1 MAHNLFSPILVGSIF
16 LKNRIVMAPLTRC
29 RAGPSHLPNDLMKE
43 YYTQRASAGLI
54 ITEATMIAPNTS
66 TYTGEPGI
74 YNDEQVQGWKQI
86 TDAVHAKGGKIVLQL
101 WHAGR
106 AAHPL
111 NNNGVDVVSPSAI
124 AAQGEAITL
133 QGKKPYTVPRALT
146 VDEIQSIVQQFA
158 TAAKTS
164 IHEAGFDGV
173 EVLCANGYLLDQF
186 LHSCA
191 NSRTDQY
198 GGSLE
203 NRSRFLV
210 EVLDAVTKAVGAD
223 KVGARFATLG
233 SGGWTDQE
241 DVADLSEHLAKIAQR
256 FDLAYAHILR
266 RDYSNVLTGDV
277 EPIFR
282 RHFKNVVI
290 SNMGYTR
297 DDANAAI
304 EEGRVDAV
312 SFGSLF
318 VANPDLPERFK
329 EGAELNMPDYSKYF
343 ASGPEGYTDY
353 PALS

>member
-106 AAHPL
+106 TAHPL
-111 NNNGVDVVSPSAI
+111 NNNGVEAVGPSAF
-124 AAQGEAITL
+124 AAPGEAITN
-133 QGKKPYTVPRALT
+133 QGKKPFTVPRPLT
-146 VDEIQSIVQQFA
+146 VDEIQTIVQQFA

-164 IHEAGFDGV
+164 ILSAGFDGV
-173 EVLCANGYLLDQF
+173 EVHCGSGYLIDHF
-186 LHSCA
+186 LHA
-191 NSRTDQY
+191 GGNTRTDQY

-210 EVLDAVTKAVGAD
+210 EVLDAVTHAVGAD
-223 KVGARFATLG
+223 KVGARFEPL
-233 SGGWTDQE
+233 SSCWTVQE
-241 DVADLSEHLAKIAQR
+241 DVAVFSEHLAKIAQR
-256 FDLAYAHILR
+256 FDLAYVHIR
-266 RDYSNVLTGDV
+266 RCDKANVLTGDV

-282 RHFKNVVI
+282 QHFKKTFI
-290 SNMGYTR
+290 SNTGYGR
-297 DDANAAI
+297 DEANAAI
-304 EEGRVDAV
+304 EDGRVDAI

-318 VANPDLPERFK
+318 AANPDLPDRFQQ
-329 EGAELNMPDYSKYF
+329 GAELNAMDFSKYF
-343 ASGPEGYTDY
+343 SSGPQGYTDY

>member
-1 MAHNLFSPILVGSIF
+1 MAHNLFSPIQIGSVL
-16 LKNRIVMAPLTRC
+16 LKNRIIVAPLTRC
-29 RAGPSHLPNDLMKE
+29 RAGPSHVPNDLMKE
-43 YYTQRASAGLI
+43 HYTQRASAGLI
-54 ITEATMIAPNTS
+54 ISEATMIAPNTS

-74 YNDEQVQGWKQI
+74 YNDEQAQAWKKI
-86 TDAVHAKGGKIVLQL
+86 TDAVHAKGGKVVLQL

-111 NNNGVDVVSPSAI
+111 NNNGVDVVGPSAI

-146 VDEIQSIVQQFA
+146 VDEIQTIVQQFA

-164 IHEAGFDGV
+164 IHEAGIDG
-173 EVLCANGYLLDQF
+173 F

-191 NSRTDQY
+191 NTRTDQY

-233 SGGWTDQE
+233 SGGWTAQE
-241 DVADLSEHLAKIAQR
+241 DVAELSEHLAKIAQR

-282 RHFKNVVI
+282 RHFKNVNI
-290 SNMGYTR
+290 SNMGYTK

-329 EGAELNMPDYSKYF
+329 QGAELSMSDYSKYF